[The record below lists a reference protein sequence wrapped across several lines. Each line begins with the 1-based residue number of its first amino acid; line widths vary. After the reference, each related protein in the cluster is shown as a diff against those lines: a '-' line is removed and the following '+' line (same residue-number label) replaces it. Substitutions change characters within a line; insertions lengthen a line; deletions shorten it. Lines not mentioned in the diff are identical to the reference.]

1 MCGIVAILNVKRQT
15 QELRQK
21 ALKMSQ
27 KIRHRG
33 PDWSGI
39 YCGNSAI
46 LAHERLS
53 IVDPES
59 GGQPLFSPD
68 RKQVLAVNGEI
79 YNHQEIR
86 RRFAGQY
93 EFQTGSDCEVILALY
108 REWRQQSHS
117 LSPVSFLESLSGI
130 FAFVLYDE
138 ERNEFLIARDP
149 IGVIPLYIG
158 YDSDGKVYV
167 ASELK
172 ALEGQCER
180 YEPFLPGHY
189 LWSEE
194 IRVKSEES
202 KLPLKRYYQR
212 DWFDYDAVKDNAAS
226 VGAIHDAL
234 SDAVKRQLM
243 SDVPYGVLLSG
254 GLDSSVI
261 SALAEKFSEHRIE
274 DDSKTRAYWPRLHSF
289 AVGLK
294 GAPDLA
300 KAKLVADHIGTVH
313 HEINYTI
320 QEGLDAIRD
329 VIYFIETYD
338 VTTVRASTPM
348 YLLARVIKSMGIKMV
363 LSGEG
368 ADEIFGGYLYFHKAP
383 DAKAF
388 HEETVRKLSK
398 LHLYDCLRAN
408 KSLSAWGVEGRVPFL
423 DKEFLDVA
431 MRTNPEAKMCNP
443 HLTSPRG
450 GNDALKVSPRGDLE
464 GVSIEKRIVREAFA
478 DMLPEAV
485 AWRQKEQFSD
495 GVGYSWIDTL
505 KQITSEAVSDEQMAH
520 AAERFPINPP
530 KNKEEYYYRSIFAEH
545 FPSDSAA
552 RSVPSE
558 ASVACSTAIA
568 LEWDEAFKNLNDPS
582 GRAVKGVHEQAY

>member
-1 MCGIVAILNVKRQT
+1 MCGIVAIFNVKEQT
-15 QELRQK
+15 PKLRTK
-21 ALKMSQ
+21 ALGMSK

-39 YCGNSAI
+39 HCSGSAI

-68 RKQVLAVNGEI
+68 GKQVLAVNGEI
-79 YNHQEIR
+79 YNHKEIR
-86 RRFAGQY
+86 ERYKGRY
-93 EFQTGSDCEVILALY
+93 DFQTGSDCEVILALY
-108 REWRQQSHS
+108 RDKG
-117 LSPVSFLESLSGI
+117 VNFLEDLNGI
-130 FAFVLYDE
+130 FAFALYDE
-138 ERNEFLIARDP
+138 EQDAFLIARDH

-158 YDSDGKVYV
+158 YNADGKVFV

-172 ALEGQCER
+172 ALEGECER

-189 LWSEE
+189 YWS
-194 IRVKSEES
+194 KD
-202 KLPLKRYYQR
+202 PGMKRWYKR
-212 DWFDYDAVKDNAAS
+212 DWMEYDNVKDNTAS
-226 VGAIHDAL
+226 SDAIRKSLCA
-234 SDAVKRQLM
+234 AVKRQMM

-261 SALAEKFSEHRIE
+261 SAITESYAERRIE
-274 DDSKTRAYWPRLHSF
+274 TDSRSRAWWPRLHSF

-300 KAKLVADHIGTVH
+300 KARLVADHIGTVH

-320 QEGLDAIRD
+320 QEGLDALRD

-338 VTTVRASTPM
+338 ITTVRASVPM

-383 DAKAF
+383 SAEEF
-388 HEETVRKLSK
+388 HKETVRKLSK

-431 MRTNPEAKMCNP
+431 MRTNPKAKMCSVLP
-443 HLTSPRG
+443 ASRSGEADPK
-450 GNDALKVSPRGDLE
+450 A
-464 GVSIEKRIVREAFA
+464 SIEKRIVREAFE
-478 DMLPEAV
+478 DMLPEEV

-505 KQITSEAVSDEQMAH
+505 KKITSEAVTDEQMAH
-520 AAERFPINPP
+520 AEERFPINTPLC
-530 KNKEEYYYRSIFAEH
+530 KEEYYYRSIFEEH
-545 FPSDSAA
+545 FPSESAA
-552 RSVPSE
+552 RSVPHE
-558 ASVACSTAIA
+558 ASVACSTAVA
-568 LEWDEAFKNLNDPS
+568 LEWDEAWKNMNDPS
-582 GRAVKGVHEQAY
+582 GRAVFGVHENAL

>member
-1 MCGIVAILNVKRQT
+1 MCGIVAILDVKAQT
-15 QELRQK
+15 K
-21 ALKMSQ
+21 ALREKALRMSQ

-33 PDWSGI
+33 PDWSGV
-39 YCGNSAI
+39 YCGGSAI

-68 RKQVLAVNGEI
+68 RKQILAVNGEI
-79 YNHQEIR
+79 YNHQDIR
-86 RRFAGQY
+86 RRYAGHY
-93 EFQTGSDCEVILALY
+93 DFQTGSDCEVILALY
-108 REWRQQSHS
+108 REKGID
-117 LSPVSFLESLSGI
+117 FLEDLSGI

-138 ERNEFLIARDP
+138 ERDEFLIARDP

-158 YDSDGKVYV
+158 YDDDGMVYV

-189 LWSEE
+189 YWS
-194 IRVKSEES
+194 KQ
-202 KLPLKRYYQR
+202 PGMQRYYRR
-212 DWFDYDAVKDNAAS
+212 DWMQYDAVKDNDAS
-226 VGAIHDAL
+226 VEAIRDAL
-234 SDAVKRQLM
+234 EGAVKRQLM

-261 SALAEKFSEHRIE
+261 SAIAEKYSEMRIE
-274 DDSKTRAYWPRLHSF
+274 DDSQTKAYWPRLHSF

-300 KAKLVADHIGTVH
+300 KARLVADHIGTVH

-329 VIYFIETYD
+329 VIYYIETYD

-383 DAKAF
+383 TAKDF

-431 MRTNPEAKMCNP
+431 MRTNPKAKMCP
-443 HLTSPRG
+443 GQT
-450 GNDALKVSPRGDLE
+450 
-464 GVSIEKRIVREAFA
+464 IEKKIVREAFA
-478 DMLPEAV
+478 ELLPEEV

-505 KQITSEAVSDEQMAH
+505 KAITAAAVTDEDMAH

-545 FPSDSAA
+545 FPSESAA

-568 LEWDEAFKNLNDPS
+568 LEWDATFQGMNDPS

>member
-1 MCGIVAILNVKRQT
+1 MCGIVAILNVKEQT
-15 QELRQK
+15 HELRDK

-39 YCGNSAI
+39 YCGGSAI

-59 GGQPLFSPD
+59 GGQPLYSPD
-68 RKQVLAVNGEI
+68 KKQVLAVNGEI

-86 RRFAGQY
+86 CRYAGQY

-108 REWRQQSHS
+108 RERLRVGEHRSGMKGIIED
-117 LSPVSFLESLSGI
+117 FLEDLSGI

-138 ERNEFLIARDP
+138 EKNEFLIARDP

-158 YDSDGKVYV
+158 YDSDGTVYV

-189 LWSEE
+189 YWSRE
-194 IRVKSEES
+194 
-202 KLPLKRYYQR
+202 PGMKRYYQR
-212 DWFDYDAVKDNAAS
+212 DWFKYDAVKDNKAS
-226 VGAIHDAL
+226 VQDIHDAL
-234 SDAVKRQLM
+234 EDAVKRQLM

-261 SALAEKFSEHRIE
+261 SAIAEKYSEMRIE
-274 DDSKTRAYWPRLHSF
+274 DDSKTKAYWPRLHSF

-383 DAKAF
+383 SAKDF

-431 MRTNPEAKMCNP
+431 MRTNPEAKMCP
-443 HLTSPRG
+443 GTT
-450 GNDALKVSPRGDLE
+450 
-464 GVSIEKRIVREAFA
+464 IEKKIVREAFA
-478 DMLPEAV
+478 DMLPEAG

-505 KQITSEAVSDEQMAH
+505 KQMTSEAVTDEQMAH

-552 RSVPSE
+552 KSVPSE

-568 LEWDEAFKNLNDPS
+568 LEWDAAFKGMNDPS

>member
-1 MCGIVAILNVKRQT
+1 MCGIVAIFNVKEQT
-15 QELRQK
+15 PKLRTK
-21 ALKMSQ
+21 ALGMSK

-39 YCGNSAI
+39 HCSGSAI

-68 RKQVLAVNGEI
+68 GKQVLAVNGEI
-79 YNHQEIR
+79 YNHKEIR
-86 RRFAGQY
+86 ERYKGRY
-93 EFQTGSDCEVILALY
+93 DFQTGSDCEVILALY
-108 REWRQQSHS
+108 RDKG
-117 LSPVSFLESLSGI
+117 VNFLEDLNGI
-130 FAFVLYDE
+130 FAFALYDE
-138 ERNEFLIARDP
+138 EQDAFLIARDH

-158 YDSDGKVYV
+158 YNADGKVFV

-172 ALEGQCER
+172 ALEGECER

-189 LWSEE
+189 YWS
-194 IRVKSEES
+194 KD
-202 KLPLKRYYQR
+202 PGMKRWYKR
-212 DWFDYDAVKDNAAS
+212 DWMEYDNVKDNTAS
-226 VGAIHDAL
+226 SDAIRKSLCA
-234 SDAVKRQLM
+234 AVKRQMM

-261 SALAEKFSEHRIE
+261 SAMTQRYAERRIE
-274 DDSKTRAYWPRLHSF
+274 TDSKSRAWWPRLHSF

-300 KAKLVADHIGTVH
+300 KARLVADHIGTVH

-320 QEGLDAIRD
+320 QEGLDALRD

-338 VTTVRASTPM
+338 ITTVRASVPM

-383 DAKAF
+383 SAEEF
-388 HEETVRKLSK
+388 HKETVRKLSK

-431 MRTNPEAKMCNP
+431 MRTNPKAKMCSVLP
-443 HLTSPRG
+443 ASRSGEADPK
-450 GNDALKVSPRGDLE
+450 A
-464 GVSIEKRIVREAFA
+464 SIEKRIVREAFE
-478 DMLPEAV
+478 DMLPEEV

-505 KQITSEAVSDEQMAH
+505 KKITSEAVTDEQMAH
-520 AAERFPINPP
+520 AEERFPINTPLC
-530 KNKEEYYYRSIFAEH
+530 KEEYYYRSIFEEH
-545 FPSDSAA
+545 FPSESAA
-552 RSVPSE
+552 RSVPHE
-558 ASVACSTAIA
+558 ASVACSTAVA
-568 LEWDEAFKNLNDPS
+568 LEWDEAWKNMNDPS
-582 GRAVKGVHEQAY
+582 GRAVSGVHENALQGDAVKRENDVKDKA

>member
-1 MCGIVAILNVKRQT
+1 MCGIVAIFNVKEQT
-15 QELRQK
+15 PELRTK
-21 ALKMSQ
+21 ALGMSK

-39 YCGNSAI
+39 HCSGSAI

-68 RKQVLAVNGEI
+68 GKQVLAVNGEI
-79 YNHQEIR
+79 YNHKEIR
-86 RRFAGQY
+86 ERYKGRY
-93 EFQTGSDCEVILALY
+93 DFQTGSDCEVILALY
-108 REWRQQSHS
+108 RDKG
-117 LSPVSFLESLSGI
+117 VNFLEDLNGI
-130 FAFVLYDE
+130 FAFALYDE
-138 ERNEFLIARDP
+138 EQDAFLIARDH

-158 YDSDGKVYV
+158 YNADGKVFV

-172 ALEGQCER
+172 ALEGECER

-189 LWSEE
+189 YWS
-194 IRVKSEES
+194 KD
-202 KLPLKRYYQR
+202 PGMKRWYKR
-212 DWFDYDAVKDNAAS
+212 DWMEYDNVKDNTAS
-226 VGAIHDAL
+226 SDAIRKSLCA
-234 SDAVKRQLM
+234 AVKRQMM

-261 SALAEKFSEHRIE
+261 SAITESYAECRIE
-274 DDSKTRAYWPRLHSF
+274 TDSRSRAWWPRLHSF

-300 KAKLVADHIGTVH
+300 KARLVADYIDTVH

-320 QEGLDAIRD
+320 QEGLDALRD

-338 VTTVRASTPM
+338 ITTVRASVPM

-383 DAKAF
+383 SAEEF
-388 HEETVRKLSK
+388 HKETVRKLSK

-431 MRTNPEAKMCNP
+431 MRTNPKAKMCSVLP
-443 HLTSPRG
+443 ASRLGEADPK
-450 GNDALKVSPRGDLE
+450 A
-464 GVSIEKRIVREAFA
+464 SIEKRIVREAFE
-478 DMLPEAV
+478 DMLPEEV

-505 KQITSEAVSDEQMAH
+505 KKITSEAITDEQMAH
-520 AAERFPINPP
+520 AAERFPINTPLC
-530 KNKEEYYYRSIFAEH
+530 KEEYYYRSIFEEH
-545 FPSDSAA
+545 FPSESAA
-552 RSVPSE
+552 RSVPHE
-558 ASVACSTAIA
+558 ASVACSTAVA
-568 LEWDEAFKNLNDPS
+568 LEWDEAWKNMNDPS
-582 GRAVKGVHEQAY
+582 GRAVSGVHENALQA

>member
-1 MCGIVAILNVKRQT
+1 MCGIVAILNVKEQT
-15 QELRQK
+15 HALRDK

-39 YCGNSAI
+39 YCGGSAI

-68 RKQVLAVNGEI
+68 KKQVLAVNGEI

-86 RRFAGQY
+86 RLYAGQY

-108 REWRQQSHS
+108 REKGIN
-117 LSPVSFLESLSGI
+117 FLEDLSGI

-138 ERNEFLIARDP
+138 EKNEFLIARDP

-158 YDSDGKVYV
+158 YDSDGTVYV

-189 LWSEE
+189 YWS
-194 IRVKSEES
+194 VDPGQKW
-202 KLPLKRYYQR
+202 YYRR
-212 DWFDYDAVKDNAAS
+212 DWMQYDAVKDNPAS
-226 VGAIHDAL
+226 VEAIHDAL
-234 SDAVKRQLM
+234 EDAVKRQLM

-261 SALAEKFSEHRIE
+261 SAIAEKYSEMRIE
-274 DDSKTRAYWPRLHSF
+274 DDSKTKAYWPRLHSF

-383 DAKAF
+383 TAKDF
-388 HEETVRKLSK
+388 HDETVRKLGK
-398 LHLYDCLRAN
+398 LYMYDCLRAN

-423 DKEFLDVA
+423 GKEFLDVG
-431 MRTNPEAKMCNP
+431 MRTNPEAKMCP
-443 HLTSPRG
+443 GSTM
-450 GNDALKVSPRGDLE
+450 
-464 GVSIEKRIVREAFA
+464 EKKIVREAFA
-478 DMLPEAV
+478 DMLPKEV

-505 KQITSEAVSDEQMAH
+505 KQMTSEAVSDEQMAH

-552 RSVPSE
+552 KSVPSE

-568 LEWDEAFKNLNDPS
+568 LEWDAAFKGMNDPS
-582 GRAVKGVHEQAY
+582 GRAVKGIHEHAL

>member
-1 MCGIVAILNVKRQT
+1 MCGIVGIFNLKEQT
-15 QELRQK
+15 HQQREK

-39 YCGNSAI
+39 YSGGSAI

-59 GGQPLFSPD
+59 GGQPLYSPD

-86 RRFAGQY
+86 RQFAGRY

-108 REWRQQSHS
+108 RQWCQQSPS
-117 LSPVSFLESLSGI
+117 LREELGVGSFLEDLNGI
-130 FAFVLYDE
+130 FAFALYDE
-138 ERNEFLIARDP
+138 ENDEFLIARDP

-158 YDSDGKVYV
+158 YDSDGTLYV

-189 LWSEE
+189 YWSKE
-194 IRVKSEES
+194 
-202 KLPLKRYYQR
+202 PGMKRYYKR
-212 DWFDYDAVKDNAAS
+212 DWFSYDAVKDNPAS
-226 VGAIHDAL
+226 VPAIHDAL
-234 SDAVKRQLM
+234 TDAVKRQLM

-261 SALAEKFSEHRIE
+261 SAIAEKFSEHRIE
-274 DDSKTRAYWPRLHSF
+274 DDSKTKAYWPRLHSF

-300 KAKLVADHIGTVH
+300 KAKMVADHIGTVH

-348 YLLARVIKSMGIKMV
+348 YLLARVIKSTGIKMV

-368 ADEIFGGYLYFHKAP
+368 ADEIFGGYLYFHMAP
-383 DAKAF
+383 SAKDF

-431 MRTNPEAKMCNP
+431 MRTNPEAKMCP
-443 HLTSPRG
+443 GQTM
-450 GNDALKVSPRGDLE
+450 
-464 GVSIEKRIVREAFA
+464 EKKIVREAFA

-505 KQITSEAVSDEQMAH
+505 KQITSEAVTDEQMAH

-552 RSVPSE
+552 LSVPSE

-568 LEWDEAFKNLNDPS
+568 LEWDAAFKDLNDPS